1 MMRSYFWL
9 PRFAVWSFAMMIVA
23 PLGGCGYQFVGESSL
38 LPKEARTI
46 YVEPFVN
53 RSRDV
58 GLDKE
63 LTTALRG
70 EFYRR
75 GQLKIV
81 DSAEQ
86 ADVILSGVIRCYSEC
101 PGARVLSANSNDE
114 VLQYDSLL
122 IMDVTLRRREPNEIL
137 WRGQGVRLNQV
148 YAGSRAAVVTTS
160 SAFQSTGTL
169 NSTDISQMTDIQL
182 TELEA
187 RAVRDRL
194 MEQFARELHQRVTE
208 MF

>member
-9 PRFAVWSFAMMIVA
+9 SRFAVWLFAMMTVA

-38 LPKEARTI
+38 LPKEDRTI

-81 DSAEQ
+81 ESAEQ
-86 ADVILSGVIRCYSEC
+86 ADLILSGVIRSLDSTV
-101 PGARVLSANSNDE
+101 ASVNRDDE
-114 VLQYDSLL
+114 VLQYESLL

-160 SAFQSTGTL
+160 SAFRTGTL
-169 NSTDISQMTDIQL
+169 NSTDVSQLTDIQL
-182 TELEA
+182 TELDR
-187 RAVRDRL
+187 RAIRDRL

>member
-9 PRFAVWSFAMMIVA
+9 SRFAVWLFAMMTVA

-81 DSAEQ
+81 ESAEQ
-86 ADVILSGVIRCYSEC
+86 ADLILSGVIRSF
-101 PGARVLSANSNDE
+101 ADSTVASVNQDDE
-114 VLQYDSLL
+114 VLQYESLL

-160 SAFQSTGTL
+160 SAFQSTTTL
-169 NSTDISQMTDIQL
+169 NSRDVSQFTDIQL
-182 TELEA
+182 TELDR

>member
-9 PRFAVWSFAMMIVA
+9 SRFAVWLFAMMTVA

-81 DSAEQ
+81 ESAEQ
-86 ADVILSGVIRCYSEC
+86 ADLILSGVIRSLDSTV
-101 PGARVLSANSNDE
+101 ASVNRDDE
-114 VLQYDSLL
+114 VLQYESLL

-160 SAFQSTGTL
+160 SAFQSTTTL
-169 NSTDISQMTDIQL
+169 NSRDVSQFTDIQL
-182 TELEA
+182 TELDR

>member
-9 PRFAVWSFAMMIVA
+9 SRFAVWLFAMMTVA

-46 YVEPFVN
+46 YIEPFVN
-53 RSRDV
+53 RSRNV

-81 DSAEQ
+81 ESAEQ
-86 ADVILSGVIRCYSEC
+86 ADLILSGVIRSFVDSTV
-101 PGARVLSANSNDE
+101 ASVNQDDE
-114 VLQYDSLL
+114 VLQYESLL

-160 SAFQSTGTL
+160 SAFQSTTTL
-169 NSTDISQMTDIQL
+169 NSRDVSQLTDIQL
-182 TELEA
+182 TELDR

>member
-9 PRFAVWSFAMMIVA
+9 SRFAVWLFAMMTVA

-81 DSAEQ
+81 ESAEQ
-86 ADVILSGVIRCYSEC
+86 ADLILSGVIRSLDSTV
-101 PGARVLSANSNDE
+101 ASVNRNDE
-114 VLQYDSLL
+114 VLQYESLL

-160 SAFQSTGTL
+160 SAFRTGTL
-169 NSTDISQMTDIQL
+169 NSTDVSQLTDIQL
-182 TELEA
+182 TELDR
-187 RAVRDRL
+187 RAIRDRL

>member
-9 PRFAVWSFAMMIVA
+9 PRFAVWSFAMMIVM

-75 GQLKIV
+75 SQLKIV
-81 DSAEQ
+81 ESAEE
-86 ADVILSGVIRCYSEC
+86 ADLILSGVIRS
-101 PGARVLSANSNDE
+101 LNSTTVSVNDKDE
-114 VLQYDSLL
+114 VLQYESVL
-122 IMDVTLRRREPNEIL
+122 ILDVTLRRREPNEIL

-160 SAFQSTGTL
+160 SEFLTGTL
-169 NSTDISQMTDIQL
+169 NASDVRQMTDIQL
-182 TELEA
+182 TEFERRTA
-187 RAVRDRL
+187 GRDRL

>member
-1 MMRSYFWL
+1 MRSYFWL
-9 PRFAVWSFAMMIVA
+9 SRFAVWSFAIMMVA

-38 LPKEARTI
+38 LPKEAKTI

-75 GQLKIV
+75 GQLKV
-81 DSAEQ
+81 VESAEQ
-86 ADVILSGVIRCYSEC
+86 ADLILSGVIRS
-101 PGARVLSANSNDE
+101 LNSTTASVNDKDE
-114 VLQYDSLL
+114 VLQYESVL
-122 IMDVTLRRREPNEIL
+122 ILDVTLRRREPNEIL
-137 WRGQGVRLNQV
+137 WRGQGVRLNQI
-148 YAGSRAAVVTTS
+148 YGGSRAAVVTTS
-160 SAFQSTGTL
+160 SEFRTGTL
-169 NSTDISQMTDIQL
+169 NASDVRRMTDIQL
-182 TELEA
+182 TELDR
-187 RAVRDRL
+187 RAIRDQL
-194 MEQFARELHQRVTE
+194 MEQFAKELHQHVTE

>member
-1 MMRSYFWL
+1 MRSYIQRSAL
-9 PRFAVWSFAMMIVA
+9 RLLALTVAATFA
-23 PLGGCGYQFVGESSL
+23 GCGYQFVGESSL

-46 YVEPFVN
+46 YVDAFVN

-75 GQLKIV
+75 SQLKIV

-86 ADVILSGVIRCYSEC
+86 ADLILSGVIRSLDSHV
-101 PGARVLSANSNDE
+101 ATVNRKDE
-114 VLQYDSLL
+114 VLQYESVLVL
-122 IMDVTLRRREPNEIL
+122 DVNLRRREPNEIL
-137 WRGQGVRLNQV
+137 WRGQGVRLNQI
-148 YAGSRAAVVTTS
+148 YGGSRAAVVTTS
-160 SAFQSTGTL
+160 SEFRTGTL
-169 NSTDISQMTDIQL
+169 NASDVRRMTDIQL
-182 TELEA
+182 TELDR
-187 RAVRDRL
+187 RAVRDQL

>member
-9 PRFAVWSFAMMIVA
+9 SRFAVWLFAMMTVA

-86 ADVILSGVIRCYSEC
+86 ADVILSGVIRSF
-101 PGARVLSANSNDE
+101 ADSTASVNRDDE
-114 VLQYDSLL
+114 VLQYESLL

-160 SAFQSTGTL
+160 SAFQSTTTL
-169 NSTDISQMTDIQL
+169 NSRDVSQLTDIQL
-182 TELEA
+182 TELDR